1 MPAGV
6 HNGSLIQGDRRN
18 AIIEGIAHG
27 QSVASISRRLHCSP
41 RVVVAIR
48 EIEWQRVAERKSVL
62 AAQSER
68 IATLAADRS
77 VGLAIVFLL
86 VALAALVLRVA
97 SL

>member
-1 MPAGV
+1 
-6 HNGSLIQGDRRN
+6 
-18 AIIEGIAHG
+18 
-27 QSVASISRRLHCSP
+27 LHCSP

-86 VALAALVLRVA
+86 LALAALV
-97 SL
+97 